1 MLFRSLY
8 LTSSPTIKC
17 GLLRIGL
24 ATAKGLSLAA
34 GLPVI
39 PVSTLATL
47 AHNFA
52 AGSHLVVPVLN
63 ARKHEV
69 YAGFFRVQSSFP
81 EAVAPEQALSPAE
94 AAAAIKQLQR
104 TLHLSAVCMPGDG
117 FEPYRE
123 LWTEALGGDLISI
136 PTALSRPRA
145 GALASL
151 AVAKAE
157 RGEFGDIFKTNAAG
171 SSANVPGGTKPVPA
185 ARRTAPD
192 RSLTRGANPS
202 TAANQTNAAGSSA
215 NVPVKKIVQAK
226 NDRPENA
233 AADSEMKKDGSE

>member
-1 MLFRSLY
+1 MRILAIDAATPVAGVALSVDHRLVAERFLDHKKNHSQFLLPMIAALLQETETSLSD
-8 LTSSPTIKC
+8 LDALAVTI
-17 GLLRIGL
+17 GPGSFTGLRIGL

-123 LWTEALGGDLISI
+123 LWTEALGGNLISI

-151 AVAKAE
+151 AAAKAE
-157 RGEFGDIFKTNAAG
+157 RGEFGDIF
-171 SSANVPGGTKPVPA
+171 
-185 ARRTAPD
+185 D
-192 RSLTRGANPS
+192 L
-202 TAANQTNAAGSSA
+202 
-215 NVPVKKIVQAK
+215 
-226 NDRPENA
+226 RPNYLRL
-233 AADSEMKKDGSE
+233 SEAEYHLRKEH